1 MILLLSACAVQVEP
15 SDGLTL
21 LSPREQLIR
30 VSMDLRGVH
39 PSEEELVAIE
49 GAPSLYDDFVDR
61 YLADERFL
69 DRVEEVWN
77 QRFLTRNGET
87 YFDPSEAG
95 IRGLTDGAV
104 ADAVAEEPLRLV
116 RHIAEHD
123 LSYADVVLA
132 DYTMADPIVA
142 AMWGVDIPAG
152 STGWEVGHYQDGRPH
167 AGILTMTT
175 TWQRYPSMGGNANRH
190 RANAVSKML
199 LCDDYLE
206 RPIVLN
212 RSNIDQLT
220 VDPEVAI
227 QSESCQ
233 SCHSTLDPLAAHF
246 FGFFRYDDTGTS
258 LREATRYRPEN
269 EEGWRDY
276 AGKAPGYYGKPTANL
291 RELAENLVEDP
302 RFADCAVQTAFEGFG
317 QRTLGDADWEEFQDL
332 RDTFVA
338 DGMAI
343 KPLVRGIVTTRT
355 YLAAAAA
362 DPADADR
369 LATVKTASPAQ
380 LAATIEAITG
390 YRWTFDGRDGL
401 TTQDIGLPVLAGG
414 IDGAYVT
421 APGYEPSLGVAFVQ
435 ERLGQAAGYH
445 VAAHDLDAGRTDDA
459 ILLKYVTAADT
470 PDTNPAA
477 FDAQIRYLYLRA
489 TGLPLPDEATEPA
502 ALTTVWKQL
511 YSVEASATQ
520 AWAGVVSAV
529 LRDPRVLF
537 Y

>member
-1 MILLLSACAVQVEP
+1 MILLLLACATEDGP
-15 SDGLTL
+15 TDGLTL

-39 PSEEELVAIE
+39 PSEEELAAIE
-49 GAPSLYDDFVDR
+49 AAPSLYDDFVDR

-77 QRFLTRNGET
+77 LRFLTRNGES

-95 IRGLTDGAV
+95 IVGLDAAAV
-104 ADAVAEEPLRLV
+104 ADSVADEPLKLV
-116 RHIAEHD
+116 RHIAEND
-123 LSYADVVLA
+123 LSYAEIVLA
-132 DYTMADPIVA
+132 DYTLADPVVA
-142 AMWGVDIPAG
+142 AMWNVEHSPGVP
-152 STGWEVGHYQDGRPH
+152 GWETGHYKDGRPH

-175 TWQRYPSMGGNANRH
+175 IWQRYPSMGGNANRH

-220 VDPEVAI
+220 VDPELAI
-227 QSESCQ
+227 QSDSCQ

-246 FGFFRYDDTGTS
+246 FGFFHYESDNMG
-258 LREATRYRPEN
+258 LREATLYRPEN

-276 AGKAPGYYGKPTANL
+276 ANKSPGYYGTPTANI

-317 QRTLGDADWEEFQDL
+317 QRSLADGDWSEFAAL
-332 RDTFVA
+332 RDRFVA
-338 DGMAI
+338 DGMTL
-343 KPLVRGIVTTRT
+343 KPLVKAIVTTRP
-355 YLAAAAA
+355 YLAASAA
-362 DPADADR
+362 DAATNDR

-380 LAATIEAITG
+380 LAATIEDITG

-401 TTQDIGLPVLAGG
+401 TTGDLGLPVLAGG
-414 IDGAYVT
+414 VDGNFVSTPSYS
-421 APGYEPSLGVAFVQ
+421 PGLGVAFVQ
-435 ERLGQAAGYH
+435 ERLAQSAGYH
-445 VAAHDLDAGRTDDA
+445 VADHDLDPARTDAA
-459 ILLKYVTAADT
+459 ILLKYVTATDT
-470 PDTNPAA
+470 PDSAPDA
-477 FDAQIRYLYLRA
+477 FDAQVRYLYLRA
-489 TGLPLPDEATEPA
+489 TGLPLAADATEPA
-502 ALTTVWKQL
+502 AAAVLWKQL
-511 YSVEASATQ
+511 YSVEANPTQ
-520 AWAGVVSAV
+520 AWAGIVSAV